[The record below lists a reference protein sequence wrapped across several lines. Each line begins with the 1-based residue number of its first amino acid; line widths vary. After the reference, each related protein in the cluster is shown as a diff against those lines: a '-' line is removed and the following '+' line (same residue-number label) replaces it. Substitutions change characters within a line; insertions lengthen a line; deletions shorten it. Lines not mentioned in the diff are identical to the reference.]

1 MGFLDF
7 LFGKKKNNSD
17 SKVSKPKQALKT
29 TKKKT
34 PSKVKKV
41 PHKLKEIEGK
51 LAEDVKKNS
60 EKITNLLKKF
70 HSMHIE
76 GDVNNIQ
83 KVINLLDE
91 VIPLIEYVQIPLY
104 ESYKKTS
111 DPDPEHGY
119 SAALI
124 TYADKELT
132 FKYHYCELLYHRGT
146 FKAMK
151 GDVSAINDL
160 EKSTEILKDET
171 TLINLSLAYANL
183 SKDIQKS
190 MNCIQECVTLF
201 PQSTRAKEVQLS
213 ILEAITKSLKQ

>member
-1 MGFLDF
+1 ML
-7 LFGKKKNNSD
+7 
-17 SKVSKPKQALKT
+17 
-29 TKKKT
+29 
-34 PSKVKKV
+34 
-41 PHKLKEIEGK
+41 
-51 LAEDVKKNS
+51 KKNS

-132 FKYHYCELLYHRGT
+132 FEYHYCELLYHRGT

-201 PQSTRAKEVQLS
+201 PHSTRAKEVQLS